1 MENRQKYCKFCGAL
15 IDWDCVVCP
24 RCGKQVETLQQTP
37 QYNPQVVVNTN
48 QNVNQ
53 NVSNPTY
60 QTPHYPK
67 RCKRSTSLLL
77 CILFG
82 WLGAHKFYEGKPV
95 LGVLYL
101 CTFGLFVV
109 GWFVDIIIISNK
121 PDVYYV

>member
-1 MENRQKYCKFCGAL
+1 MEYRQKYCKFCGAL

-24 RCGKQVETLQQTP
+24 HCGKQVETLQQAP

-53 NVSNPTY
+53 NVKTQPY
-60 QTPHYPK
+60 QHYPK
-67 RCKRSTSLLL
+67 CCNRTIALWL
-77 CILFG
+77 CILLG
-82 WLGAHKFYEGKPV
+82 WLGAHKFYEGKPG
-95 LGVLYL
+95 LGILYL

-109 GWFVDIIIISNK
+109 GWFVDIIIIANK